1 MRRSPCRRICYAAA
15 AARGA
20 GVPGRDAPLCRRIQ
34 ALVFPAQLA
43 PRNPEARM
51 NPLVSIIIP
60 CFNAEHWVS
69 AAIESALGQTWRE
82 TEVIAINDGSSDGS
96 PAVLRRYVGPRVQV
110 IDRPNRGAAA
120 ARNAGM
126 RAAKGEFIQFLD
138 ADDLLTPAK
147 IASQVALLGPKGD
160 GVVGTARWARFQGDS
175 ALAKEEADS
184 PLFADLA
191 PIDFLLLHTAG
202 GYMMHPAAWLV
213 PSAVARA
220 AGPWDEA
227 LSINDDGEY
236 FARVALAAQG
246 PCLPGAAGGRQQR
259 RTVYR
264 ARQLRPSGGVVRPRI
279 RDRPAGD
286 RADTQ
291 RRDLPEAAVFARLS
305 HALVRSVQQ
314 TAEAAFR
321 PVAYRQRTDSALF
334 LRDGR
339 PLSARPR
346 RDPRARGRAM
356 VEHRAIPRDDRR
368 HASRWRAPLPGD
380 WSAQQPDRLHRRC
393 AALQAARG
401 DSLERAASFGNRA
414 ASPHA
419 GTVGGA
425 RFESQAGASLLAART
440 APRDREDQTQALA
453 GARHRPAARAPASR
467 LRATEASN
475 TASSTRSG
483 CSSPQPPAPS
493 PRSPIR
499 KAARRGR
506 RV

>member
-1 MRRSPCRRICYAAA
+1 
-15 AARGA
+15 
-20 GVPGRDAPLCRRIQ
+20 
-34 ALVFPAQLA
+34 
-43 PRNPEARM
+43 M

-175 ALAKEEADS
+175 AMAKEEADS

-220 AGPWDEA
+220 AGPWDET
-227 LSINDDGEY
+227 LSLNDDGEY

-246 PCLPGAAGGRQQR
+246 IVHAPDSLTLYRSHVPGSLSGRRDRRSLGSLYRSCELVAKHLAAAEDSPRVRLALADYFQR
-259 RTVYR
+259 LAYEVYPEAPGLSRRAEAR
-264 ARQLRPSGGVVRPRI
+264 ARELGGSALRPPMGRRQAWLARI
-279 RDRPAGD
+279 VGWRLAR
-286 RADTQ
+286 RA
-291 RRDLPEAAVFARLS
+291 AC
-305 HALVRSVQQ
+305 
-314 TAEAAFR
+314 
-321 PVAYRQRTDSALF
+321 F
-334 LRDGR
+334 LR
-339 PLSARPR
+339 
-346 RDPRARGRAM
+346 
-356 VEHRAIPRDDRR
+356 
-368 HASRWRAPLPGD
+368 
-380 WSAQQPDRLHRRC
+380 
-393 AALQAARG
+393 
-401 DSLERAASFGNRA
+401 
-414 ASPHA
+414 
-419 GTVGGA
+419 
-425 RFESQAGASLLAART
+425 
-440 APRDREDQTQALA
+440 
-453 GARHRPAARAPASR
+453 
-467 LRATEASN
+467 
-475 TASSTRSG
+475 
-483 CSSPQPPAPS
+483 
-493 PRSPIR
+493 
-499 KAARRGR
+499 
-506 RV
+506 